1 MEILINSVPNTKTV
15 ETASINF
22 CIPTAEDVNTN
33 CLAPQRPQ
41 QCCCQ
46 PPPPPPPC
54 GGGGYEAPPPPPPP
68 SYASGP
74 SYAGSYGPPPYSS
87 GPYKARSKRSME
99 LKASSGD
106 VLCNSVEVR
115 DIIKKG
121 MTEDEKES
129 RETVVALLKAE
140 MNREYVVICSK
151 QHFDYLASSDS
162 DFCSVTNSAGITCSS
177 FVF

>member
-1 MEILINSVPNTKTV
+1 MIGTSVLILLGLSATSSAFLLEGLGLGGLGGGP
-15 ETASINF
+15 
-22 CIPTAEDVNTN
+22 
-33 CLAPQRPQ
+33 R

-68 SYASGP
+68 PYATGP
-74 SYAGSYGPPPYSS
+74 SYAGAY
-87 GPYKARSKRSME
+87 GPYKARSKKSVD

-106 VLCNSVEVR
+106 LFCNSVEVR
-115 DIIKKG
+115 DVIKKG
-121 MTEDEKES
+121 MTEDEKAS
-129 RETVVALLKAE
+129 REAITTLLKAE
-140 MNREYVVICSK
+140 LGREYVVICSK

-162 DFCSVTNSAGITCSS
+162 EFCSVTNDAGLTCSS

>member
-1 MEILINSVPNTKTV
+1 MVRNSVLVILSLT
-15 ETASINF
+15 TATSAF
-22 CIPTAEDVNTN
+22 LLEGLGLG
-33 CLAPQRPQ
+33 LAPPRPQ

-54 GGGGYEAPPPPPPP
+54 GGGYEAPPPPPPSYAPPPPPPP
-68 SYASGP
+68 SYSSGP
-74 SYAGSYGPPPYSS
+74 SYAGSYGAA
-87 GPYKARSKRSME
+87 GPYKRARSKRSME

-106 VLCNSVEVR
+106 VLCNSVQVR

-121 MTEDEKES
+121 MTSDEKES

-140 MNREYVVICSK
+140 MEREYVVICSK

-162 DFCSVTNSAGITCSS
+162 DFCSVTNDAGITCSS